1 MTPVSAVSVA
11 IGTFAGRRFKT
22 AHSYYAGGQLNTSVC
37 PVAFTSSHTGT
48 SLCSTGLVCQ
58 IPAPNVGVDREVE
71 PKSCSHSSRHSRRFG
86 RVGRCARSS
95 LVGLTPVR
103 QRQSGS
109 ASPAAPVRQRR
120 SVSVGPS
127 ASVRDCAHMISRLRP
142 AAVYNS
148 THAILL
154 PIRPRSGPNPALKR
168 NANSVARRPSSA
180 GPCGPFC
187 ARCPTR
193 HAVGVRLALR

>member
-1 MTPVSAVSVA
+1 MTPVSAVTVA
-11 IGTFAGRRFKT
+11 IRTFTSRRFEI
-22 AHSYYAGGQLNTSVC
+22 AHSHYTGGQLNTTVC
-37 PVAFTSSHTGT
+37 PVAFASSDPGT
-48 SLCSTGLVCQ
+48 RHCSTGLVRQ
-58 IPAPNVGVDREVE
+58 IPAPKVGVAQEVE
-71 PKSCSHSSRHSRRFG
+71 PRPCSHSRHHSGRHSGRPSRRFG
-86 RVGRCARSS
+86 CVDRCARWS
-95 LVGLTPVR
+95 LVGLSPVR

-109 ASPAAPVRQRR
+109 ASPA
-120 SVSVGPS
+120 SS
-127 ASVRDCAHMISRLRP
+127 ARDSANMTSRLRP

-154 PIRPRSGPNPALKR
+154 PIRLRSGPNPALKR
-168 NANSVARRPSSA
+168 NANSVARRPASA

>member
-1 MTPVSAVSVA
+1 MTPVSAVTVA
-11 IGTFAGRRFKT
+11 TGTFPGRRLKT
-22 AHSYYAGGQLNTSVC
+22 AHLHYSGGQLNTSVC
-37 PVAFTSSHTGT
+37 PVAFASSDTRT
-48 SLCSTGLVCQ
+48 RLCSTSLVCPF
-58 IPAPNVGVDREVE
+58 PAPEVGVGQEVE
-71 PKSCSHSSRHSRRFG
+71 PKSCSQPSRHSRRFG

-95 LVGLTPVR
+95 LVGL
-103 QRQSGS
+103 S
-109 ASPAAPVRQRR
+109 PVRQRR
-120 SVSVGPS
+120 SGSVNP
-127 ASVRDCAHMISRLRP
+127 AAPVRDSATMTSRLRP